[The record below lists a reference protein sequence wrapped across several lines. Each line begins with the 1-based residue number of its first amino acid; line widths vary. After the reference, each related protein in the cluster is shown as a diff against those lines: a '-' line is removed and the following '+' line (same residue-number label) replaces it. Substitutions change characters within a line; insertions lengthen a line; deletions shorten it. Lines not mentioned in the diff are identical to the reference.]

1 MTPFHDGMLM
11 MPGFLDTMP
20 PSSRTC
26 VICCAFV
33 NCSSWARKVL
43 LSGGMVLSPPLNNT
57 FRAQDE
63 QFTNA
68 QQITQVLDEGGIV
81 SKKPGII
88 NMPSW
93 KGVIN
98 TAQADA
104 IAAYIL
110 AGFPHVG
117 ATYDPDPAKAPAIY
131 TTYACIGCH
140 GQVGQEGAPNPLTA
154 DKSVPGLRNPDDN
167 VPLSELRSVLME
179 GSIPDPGTKCVIF
192 MPAWGQILS
201 MDQLNTILPYTQDG
215 PKAKSLPAPPASGR
229 GVAAGGAGRL
239 FAFGPSWVYGRIVFS
254 WSIERIWPQ
263 AGMKITPLAP
273 GSGMEPSIK
282 TERSSLS
289 GTSSSGLR
297 SPGTDLSA
305 VSRLGAPSC
314 PTCP

>member
-1 MTPFHDGMLM
+1 MN
-11 MPGFLDTMP
+11 
-20 PSSRTC
+20 R
-26 VICCAFV
+26 
-33 NCSSWARKVL
+33 VL
-43 LSGGMVLSPPLNNT
+43 LGLGLAVAAASLLVAAGCASLATPEASGSGSPTPTAGATVSASQQVKDGAQLYVDMACIRCHAPDGVGGIPNRLNVGGDSTIPPLNNT
-57 FRAQDE
+57 YRDASE

-68 QQITQVLDEGGIV
+68 QQITQIIDEGGIV

-131 TTYACIGCH
+131 ATYACIGCH

-154 DKSVPGLRNPDDN
+154 DKSVPGLRNPDDD

-179 GSIPDPGTKCVIF
+179 GSIPDPGAKGVIF

-215 PKAKSLPAPPASGR
+215 PKAKSLPAPPA
-229 GVAAGGAGRL
+229 ATPLPLAGGA
-239 FAFGPSWVYGRIVFS
+239 AAS
-254 WSIERIWPQ
+254 
-263 AGMKITPLAP
+263 A
-273 GSGMEPSIK
+273 
-282 TERSSLS
+282 
-289 GTSSSGLR
+289 
-297 SPGTDLSA
+297 SPTAS
-305 VSRLGAPSC
+305 GAP
-314 PTCP
+314 

>member
-1 MTPFHDGMLM
+1 MN
-11 MPGFLDTMP
+11 
-20 PSSRTC
+20 R
-26 VICCAFV
+26 
-33 NCSSWARKVL
+33 VL
-43 LSGGMVLSPPLNNT
+43 LGLGVAVAAASLLVAAGCASLATPEAPGSGSPTPTAGATVSASQQVKDGAQLYVDLACIRCHAPDGVGGIPNRLNVGGDSTIPPLNNT
-57 FRAQDE
+57 YRDASE

-68 QQITQVLDEGGIV
+68 QQITQIIDEGGIV

-117 ATYDPDPAKAPAIY
+117 ATYDPDPVKAPAIY
-131 TTYACIGCH
+131 ATYACIGCH

-179 GSIPDPGTKCVIF
+179 GSIPDPGTKGVIF

-201 MDQLNTILPYTQDG
+201 MDQLNTILPYIQDG
-215 PKAKSLPAPPASGR
+215 PKAKSLPAPPA
-229 GVAAGGAGRL
+229 ATPLPLAGGA
-239 FAFGPSWVYGRIVFS
+239 AAS
-254 WSIERIWPQ
+254 
-263 AGMKITPLAP
+263 A
-273 GSGMEPSIK
+273 
-282 TERSSLS
+282 
-289 GTSSSGLR
+289 
-297 SPGTDLSA
+297 SPAAS
-305 VSRLGAPSC
+305 GAP
-314 PTCP
+314 

>member
-1 MTPFHDGMLM
+1 MN
-11 MPGFLDTMP
+11 
-20 PSSRTC
+20 R
-26 VICCAFV
+26 
-33 NCSSWARKVL
+33 VL
-43 LSGGMVLSPPLNNT
+43 LGLGVAAAAASLLVAAGCASLATPEAPGSGSPSPTAGATVSASQQVKDGAQLYADLACIRCHAPDGVGGIPNRLNIGGDSTIPPLNNT
-57 FRAQDE
+57 YRDASE

-68 QQITQVLDEGGIV
+68 QQITQIIDEGGIV

-131 TTYACIGCH
+131 ATYACIGCH

-179 GSIPDPGTKCVIF
+179 GSIPDPGTKGVIF

-201 MDQLNTILPYTQDG
+201 MDQLNTILPYIQDG
-215 PKAKSLPAPPASGR
+215 PKAKSLPAPPA
-229 GVAAGGAGRL
+229 ATPLPLAGGA
-239 FAFGPSWVYGRIVFS
+239 AAS
-254 WSIERIWPQ
+254 
-263 AGMKITPLAP
+263 A
-273 GSGMEPSIK
+273 
-282 TERSSLS
+282 
-289 GTSSSGLR
+289 
-297 SPGTDLSA
+297 SPAAS
-305 VSRLGAPSC
+305 GAP
-314 PTCP
+314 